1 MAPIWR
7 WRENPNVIAHLI
19 PEKAIK
25 GLIKRDVV
33 LNPGEAA
40 LLIKDGK
47 VEDVVTQTR
56 LKRIGGGF
64 GNWWTRY
71 WGHESGTELLF
82 LNTTPID
89 IEIPIDDK
97 TGLTTKDRQKMYGK
111 TTIRFQFLQEDV
123 PKIINLMERKPL
135 LTKNKLTSRIH
146 DELISMVFSN
156 EIAKH
161 DAEEFHGNVAIIKDM
176 ETTASVEM
184 RKTFGI
190 WGLHLLKMYTV
201 WGKTAYDELKE
212 YQTELNTLYEKRKS
226 YTDVKYQERLDQL
239 DRNHTEQKKAQEQ
252 KWDVHFAELYAQEKV
267 KDIHWDA
274 EIDRTERKFESE
286 LEIQKKTFDEE
297 FREDQAELDMAL
309 AAKRRLQDIK
319 MERQEKEADVRIK
332 EKEQDLSFQRDQMA
346 MQTGSTERIMSQALQ
361 TGAADSESLKEMM
374 RQQSMQ
380 KALDRESEKV
390 EALSEAE
397 KARYEL
403 GTYKASEDRER
414 DYEKERMELS
424 AKQMEAAKQKLPET
438 LVHGA
443 SSTPVMTRVDT
454 GDDRPGDEKTDD
466 THECWNCGEAVPK
479 GANVCPHC
487 EETLD

>member
-25 GLIKRDVV
+25 GIIKRDVV

-89 IEIPIDDK
+89 VEIPIDDN

-111 TTIRFQFLQEDV
+111 TTVRFQFLQEDV
-123 PKIINLMERKPL
+123 PKIINLMERRPL
-135 LTKNKLTSRIH
+135 LSKDKLINRIH
-146 DELISMVFSN
+146 DELIAMVFASQ
-156 EIAKH
+156 IAKY

-201 WGKTAYDELKE
+201 WGKTAYDELRE

-226 YTDVKYQERLDQL
+226 YTDVQYQERLDRL
-239 DRNHTEQKKAQEQ
+239 DRVHVEQKKAQEQ
-252 KWDVHFAELYAQEKV
+252 KWDVHFVELYAGEKS
-267 KDIHWDA
+267 KDVQWDA
-274 EIDRTERKFESE
+274 EIGREERKFDSE
-286 LEIQKKTFDEE
+286 LGMEKKQYDEE
-297 FREDQAELDMAL
+297 FRQDKADLDMAL
-309 AAKRRLQDIK
+309 GAKERLLDIK
-319 MERQEKEADVRIK
+319 MGRKEKEADIRIT
-332 EKEQDLSFQRDQMA
+332 EKKQDIDFKKDQMET
-346 MQTGSTERIMSQALQ
+346 QTGAQERIMSQALQ
-361 TGAADSESLKEMM
+361 TGAADSEALQEMM
-374 RQQSMQ
+374 KQQSMQ
-380 KALDRESEKV
+380 KALDRETEKV
-390 EALSEAE
+390 EAISEAE
-397 KARYEL
+397 KARYEVD
-403 GTYKASEDRER
+403 TYKAAEDRER
-414 DYEKERMELS
+414 DYETTRGELS

-443 SSTPVMTRVDT
+443 TSTPVMTRVDT
-454 GDDRPGDEKTDD
+454 GDKSPAEEKAGGED
-466 THECWNCGEAVPK
+466 CWNCGEPVPK
-479 GANVCPHC
+479 GASVCPHC
-487 EETLD
+487 EESLE